1 VSAKEPKAKKSSKT
15 MIRKNTREKPEDKPK
30 RPLSA
35 YNFFFKHE
43 REKLIMSIAAAEGFD
58 PEEVLK
64 EMHISSSNEMKK
76 KRRHRRKFYRT
87 IGFAALTKHIAA
99 KWKALDNVAKVP
111 FEAMAIKDKQRY
123 KNNIHK
129 WNEAQ
134 KEKNHEVD
142 VNALNTEA
150 VINMTQKS
158 ETRASDKMMLIGD
171 ATSSQVLH
179 LTYSVKPPKE
189 RCYLST
195 KSAFDSPL
203 NALDIFNVNMKN
215 FVLPPSNREEDDI
228 GGDALQLPQK
238 EQQQSLS
245 EDNTFDVSQKAVLEM
260 GDTNNRDPTPI
271 LPCNHQQNAFFPD
284 VRSTCSNKALPTSKL
299 VCEHTTALRM
309 SSFVPSTTSS
319 QNEGC
324 MDLYYSTKQYIDSF
338 DVELEEIIQNCS
350 LFSEF
355 GMHKEYELSP

>member
-1 VSAKEPKAKKSSKT
+1 MNEKKPS
-15 MIRKNTREKPEDKPK
+15 
-30 RPLSA
+30 LQ
-35 YNFFFKHE
+35 Y
-43 REKLIMSIAAAEGFD
+43 IAAAEGYD
-58 PEEVLK
+58 PEEVLT
-64 EMHISSSNEMKK
+64 EMRMASSDKMKK
-76 KRRHRRKFYRT
+76 RRRHRRKFYRE
-87 IGFAALTKHIAA
+87 IGFAALTKQIAV
-99 KWKALDNVAKVP
+99 KWKALDSAAKIP
-111 FEAMAIKDKQRY
+111 FDAMAMKEKQRY
-123 KNNIHK
+123 RNELCK
-129 WNEAQ
+129 WNEEQ
-134 KEKNHEVD
+134 KKKNHEVD
-142 VNALNTEA
+142 VNALNA
-150 VINMTQKS
+150 VAAISMTQKS
-158 ETRASDKMMLIGD
+158 ETRDSDKMMLIGD
-171 ATSSQVLH
+171 ATPSQILYSP
-179 LTYSVKPPKE
+179 YSVQPPQR
-189 RCYLST
+189 RCNLST
-195 KSAFDSPL
+195 KPNFDRPSS
-203 NALDIFNVNMKN
+203 ALDHLNVNMKN
-215 FVLPPSNREEDDI
+215 IVLPPSNHDENNF
-228 GGDALQLPQK
+228 GGALQPPK
-238 EQQQSLS
+238 KKQQQSLS